1 MNSGAARRTAATASG
16 LRVVLLLG
24 VGPAFHKRLTAL
36 GAGLGT
42 LKLHGEEGEEEVAG
56 ATRGEPLTVTGPAE

>member
-1 MNSGAARRTAATASG
+1 MNGGAARRTAATASG

-24 VGPAFHKRLTAL
+24 VGPAFHKSLTAL

-42 LKLHGEEGEEEVAG
+42 LELHGEEEVAG